1 MWSKTR
7 LFSFFPTV
15 IVPFSF
21 LDSIVTIF
29 LSYCLPEVSLL
40 SMSRSQS
47 PNPSSLSGTHL
58 PPLQFLSRN
67 PQLPSPPKE
76 CRPRTLSASQC
87 GQNTKAVTNGLQSFS
102 KLRKAFWLTTPFVGG
117 TTFYRFKAI
126 WSVKKNFQVPKI
138 SLYFVKILLDILFY
152 SF

>member
-1 MWSKTR
+1 MTSKSPERNSFKKQSKLVLR
-7 LFSFFPTV
+7 LTDNCDPKHGCFLFFPTV

-76 CRPRTLSASQC
+76 CRPPTLSASQC
-87 GQNTKAVTNGLQSFS
+87 GQNTKAVTDC
-102 KLRKAFWLTTPFVGG
+102 KAFQNSGKPFGLLLL
-117 TTFYRFKAI
+117 
-126 WSVKKNFQVPKI
+126 QVALHFI
-138 SLYFVKILLDILFY
+138 DSRQYGL
-152 SF
+152 

>member
-1 MWSKTR
+1 
-7 LFSFFPTV
+7 
-15 IVPFSF
+15 
-21 LDSIVTIF
+21 
-29 LSYCLPEVSLL
+29 
-40 SMSRSQS
+40 MSRSQS